1 MNAALCFDNFLVLD
15 KNFYSRPGQENWAR
29 WGKVLRRWCFDIIA
43 CLGVVIMFEFDCHYL
58 NQCLR
63 NKFSSTIN
71 VLSTS
76 LPPRN

>member
-15 KNFYSRPGQENWAR
+15 KNLLLWIGPKNGQGSE
-29 WGKVLRRWCFDIIA
+29 GWCFGIIA
-43 CLGVVIMFEFDCHYL
+43 CLGVVIMLELDCHYL